1 MAGDWPPMNAEAHR
15 SGEGRAADGAV
26 DARPIGIVG
35 AMPEEVRAVLA
46 ALSTSAAPVRSGG
59 REYFQGKLW
68 GEPAVVALSR
78 IGKVAAAATMAEL
91 ILRFNVRV
99 VLFSGVAGAIDPSLR
114 VGDIVVARRL
124 VQHDMDA
131 SPIFPALEVPLLG
144 RSHFDA
150 CEVHSARIE
159 QAARQFVSGDLFS
172 VIGEAELSA
181 FGITRERPPRV
192 VVGDIASGDRFVSSH
207 DERERLRE
215 RLPGLLCVEMEGA
228 AAAQV
233 CHEYGVPIAVVRV
246 ISDAADDAAAV
257 DFTRFIAKVAGEVS
271 AGILRHALRT

>member
-1 MAGDWPPMNAEAHR
+1 MNVANH
-15 SGEGRAADGAV
+15 G
-26 DARPIGIVG
+26 PIGVVG
-35 AMPEEVRAVLA
+35 AMPEEVRAVLG
-46 ALSTSAAPVRSGG
+46 ALTDCPGPVRSGG

-91 ILRFNVRV
+91 ILRFNVRA
-99 VLFSGVAGAIDPSLR
+99 VLFSGVAGAIDHSLR

-150 CEVHSARIE
+150 CELHSARVE
-159 QAARQFVSGDLFS
+159 QAARRFVDRDLFEA
-172 VIGEAELSA
+172 VGEAELAA
-181 FGITRERPPRV
+181 FGIMRDRPPRV

-207 DERERLRE
+207 VERERLRE
-215 RLPGLLCVEMEGA
+215 RLSGVLCVEMEGA

-233 CHEYGVPIAVVRV
+233 CFEYGVPIAVVRV

-257 DFTRFIAKVAGEVS
+257 DFTRFIAKVAGAVS
-271 AGILRHALRT
+271 AGIVRHALATADP